1 MATKPAPSRATPAP
15 APPPLDLSTIEIAA
29 PICAVFR
36 RHLRSLGQKYTPE
49 RAQIL
54 SVLME
59 MESLFQADELL
70 ARMKDQGFRVSKA
83 TIYRT
88 IKLLQDAGIIQQVL
102 VDSEQAHYH
111 LAYGSKPCDL
121 VIDVDTN
128 RIITIDVPELRELRD
143 RICREHG
150 MVAKGH
156 RLQIFASRKA

>member
-1 MATKPAPSRATPAP
+1 MPTKPAPSKPSALP
-15 APPPLDLSTIEIAA
+15 DLGAIEIAA

-59 MESLFQADELL
+59 MDSLFQADELL
-70 ARMKDQGFRVSKA
+70 SRMKATGFRVSKA

-121 VIDVDTN
+121 LIDVETN
-128 RIITIDVPELRELRD
+128 RVIAIDIPEMMALRD

-150 MVAKGH
+150 MEAKGH
-156 RLQIFASRKA
+156 RVQIFASRRA